1 MMIKLK
7 AFNLELNYAFAWI
20 IKTIFQNESHGFV
33 KEFLREIV
41 RNFQAFSKS
50 RGHFIS
56 PI

>member
-7 AFNLELNYAFAWI
+7 AFNLELSYAFAWI
-20 IKTIFQNESHGFV
+20 STTIFQNESHRFV

-41 RNFQAFSKS
+41 RNFQAVSKS